1 LVVTNTELETLL
13 NIEYLFLE
21 ANKEKDFTKFLPT
34 ILFNIVKED
43 LLSES
48 FLKEWSKQQ
57 IKDIENCFLYNS
69 NRDAEFKK
77 AVQPY
82 LDSL

>member
-1 LVVTNTELETLL
+1 
-13 NIEYLFLE
+13 
-21 ANKEKDFTKFLPT
+21 
-34 ILFNIVKED
+34 VKED
-43 LLSES
+43 VLSES
-48 FLKEWSKQQ
+48 FLKEWSKRQ

-82 LDSL
+82 LDSLEDEGEEEEE